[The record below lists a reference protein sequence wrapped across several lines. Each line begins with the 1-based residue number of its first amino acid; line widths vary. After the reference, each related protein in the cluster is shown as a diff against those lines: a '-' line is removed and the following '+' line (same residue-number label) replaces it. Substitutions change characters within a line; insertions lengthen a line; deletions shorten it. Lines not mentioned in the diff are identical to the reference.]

1 MKLLIYCQHVL
12 GVGHFFRILEIA
24 RAFAS
29 HTVILVTGG
38 GDIPVQ
44 LPASIHPVCLPG
56 LMMDKDFSALHSL
69 VPGKTV
75 TQVKEVRKKILWD
88 LFDREKPDLFLVEL
102 YPFGRKAFRFELDP
116 LLERIRTEKIRAEK
130 AQENNTL
137 KNKSCKV
144 VCSLRDI
151 LVEKTDPAAYEDRVT
166 QTLNRY
172 FDVLLIHSDPDAV
185 RLESCFSSMAA
196 IRIPVVYTGFVTPF
210 PDPAKRDDIRNAFGV
225 GPAEILVV
233 VSAGGGNV
241 GGQLLVAACRAHK
254 LLETRENVKML
265 LITGPYMDA
274 RERDL
279 INAAA
284 TENIQTIEFYPG
296 FVSLLHAADLSISM
310 GGYNTLMNC
319 LAARVPAL
327 IMPFDQ
333 NREQRMR
340 LDLLHSYGELFELES
355 QDLEPMALA
364 RRIQERLD
372 TPSHARPALPDLTG
386 AARTHDWVKEHFFS

>member
-12 GVGHFFRILEIA
+12 GVGHFFRTLEIA
-24 RAFAS
+24 KAFAF

-44 LPASIHPVCLPG
+44 LPSFIRQVCLPG
-56 LMMDKDFSALHSL
+56 LMMNKDFSALHSL

-75 TQVKEVRKKILWD
+75 DQVKEARKIILWD

-116 LLERIRTEKIRAEK
+116 LLEKIRTEKNRPEKDRA
-130 AQENNTL
+130 
-137 KNKSCKV
+137 NKSCKI

-151 LVEKTDPAAYEDRVT
+151 LVEKNGQAAYETRVT
-166 QTLNRY
+166 QTLNQY
-172 FDVLLIHSDPDAV
+172 FDALLIHSDPDAV
-185 RLESCFSSMAA
+185 RLTSCFSSMAA
-196 IRIPVVYTGFVTPF
+196 IQIPVVYTGFVTPF
-210 PDPAKRDDIRNAFGV
+210 PDPAKRDGIRKALGIAPTEV
-225 GPAEILVV
+225 LVV

-241 GGQLLVAACRAHK
+241 GVELLVAACQAHE
-254 LLETRENVKML
+254 LLETRARVKML
-265 LITGPYMDA
+265 LITGPYMDPL
-274 RERDL
+274 ERDQ
-279 INAAA
+279 IKAAA
-284 TENIQTIEFYPG
+284 TENIQIIEFYPK

-333 NREQRMR
+333 NREQKMR
-340 LDLLHSYGELFELES
+340 LERLHSYGELFELKS
-355 QDLEPMALA
+355 QDLEPTALA

-372 TPSHARPALPDLTG
+372 KPPHAKPALPDLTG

>member
-12 GVGHFFRILEIA
+12 GVGHFFRTLEIA

-44 LPASIHPVCLPG
+44 LPASIRQVCLPG

-69 VPGKTV
+69 IPGKTV
-75 TQVKEVRKKILWD
+75 DQVKEARKIILGD

-116 LLERIRTEKIRAEK
+116 LLERIRK
-130 AQENNTL
+130 NNPL
-137 KNKSCKV
+137 KTKSCKV

-151 LVEKTDPAAYEDRVT
+151 LVEKTDRAAYEDRVT
-166 QTLNRY
+166 QTLNQY
-172 FDVLLIHSDPDAV
+172 FDALLIHSDPDAV
-185 RLESCFSSMAA
+185 RLTSCFSSMAA

-210 PDPAKRDDIRNAFGV
+210 PDPAKRDDIRKALGV
-225 GPAEILVV
+225 APTEVLVV

-241 GGQLLVAACRAHK
+241 GGQLLAAACGAHGRLKTRAS
-254 LLETRENVKML
+254 VKML
-265 LITGPYMDA
+265 LITGPYMNA
-274 RERDL
+274 RERDQ

-284 TENIQTIEFYPG
+284 TENIQVIEFYQG

-333 NREQRMR
+333 NREQSMR

-364 RRIQERLD
+364 RRIQERLE
-372 TPSHARPALPDLTG
+372 TPPHARPALPDLAG

>member
-12 GVGHFFRILEIA
+12 GVGHFFRTLEIA
-24 RAFAS
+24 KTFAS

-44 LPASIHPVCLPG
+44 LPGFIQNVCLPG
-56 LMMDKDFSALHSL
+56 LMMNKDFSAMHSL

-75 TQVKEVRKKILWD
+75 TQVKEERKIILWN

-116 LLERIRTEKIRAEK
+116 LLEKIRTEKNRGDK
-130 AQENNTL
+130 C
-137 KNKSCKV
+137 CKV

-151 LVEKTDPAAYEDRVT
+151 LVEKTDPAAYENRVT

-172 FDVLLIHSDPDAV
+172 FDALLVHSDPDAV
-185 RLESCFSSMAA
+185 RLTSCFSSMAA
-196 IRIPVVYTGFVTPF
+196 IQIPVVYTGFVTPF
-210 PDPAKRDDIRNAFGV
+210 PDPAKRDGIRNSLGV
-225 GPAEILVV
+225 TPTEVLVV

-241 GGQLLVAACRAHK
+241 GVELLVAACQAHK
-254 LLETRENVKML
+254 LLENRTRVKML
-265 LITGPYMDA
+265 LITGPYMDT
-274 RERDL
+274 RE
-279 INAAA
+279 IYQIKAAE
-284 TENIQTIEFYPG
+284 TEDIQVIEFYQE

-340 LDLLHSYGELFELES
+340 LNRLHSYGELFELEK
-355 QDLEPMALA
+355 QELAPIALA

-372 TPSHARPALPDLTG
+372 KPSHAPPDLPDLTG
-386 AARTHDWVKEHFFS
+386 AAKTHDWVKERFFS